1 MNPSDQRRRGNL
13 DAKVLGTI
21 KAVLI
26 EIFKDESMETTFGI
40 LKERYGLE
48 VEDIPKRPQVFSQL
62 LLSLF
67 GKGAAIIEDLILEKL
82 YTDLKVDL
90 KWKENYKF
98 GNYIEDLAQT
108 PCIT

>member
-13 DAKVLGTI
+13 DAKVLDTI

-26 EIFKDESMETTFGI
+26 QIFEDESMEATFRV

-48 VEDIPKRPQVFSQL
+48 VKDIPKRPQVFSQA

-82 YTDLKVDL
+82 YSDFQVDL
-90 KWKENYKF
+90 KWKESYKF
-98 GNYIEDLAQT
+98 SNYIDDLTLT
-108 PCIT
+108 PTIA